1 MMGPV
6 QRGAP
11 VPFGSV
17 AAGLE
22 VVEPPRVD
30 PHAHLRAELPR
41 RRAALPVER
50 TSWMGI
56 HARVLMSL
64 VAVAEERSFG
74 RAARRLG
81 YSRSSVSHQI
91 AQLEAA
97 IGVPLVQR
105 GRGGR
110 TVHVTPAGE
119 VVVAHGRAMLR
130 LLESA
135 RTQVERVAAA
145 ESRL

>member
-1 MMGPV
+1 MGPV

-11 VPFGSV
+11 IPFGSV

-22 VVEPPRVD
+22 VVDKPRVD
-30 PHAHLRAELPR
+30 PHAHHLAELGR
-41 RRAALPVER
+41 RKGLPVER

-110 TVHVTPAGE
+110 QVHVTPAGE

-135 RTQVERVAAA
+135 RLQVERVAAA
-145 ESRL
+145 EPRL

>member
-1 MMGPV
+1 MGPI
-6 QRGAP
+6 QRGTP

-22 VVEPPRVD
+22 VVDRPRVD
-30 PHAHLRAELPR
+30 PHAHLRAEAEAS
-41 RRAALPVER
+41 RAPLPVER

-56 HARVLMSL
+56 HARVLASL

-97 IGVPLVQR
+97 VGVPLVHR

-110 TVHVTPAGE
+110 TVRVTPAGE

-135 RTQVERVAAA
+135 RLQVERAAGGA
-145 ESRL
+145 S

>member
-1 MMGPV
+1 MGPV
-6 QRGAP
+6 QRGTP
-11 VPFGSV
+11 LPFGSV

-30 PHAHLRAELPR
+30 PHAHHHADL
-41 RRAALPVER
+41 AARGRLPVER
-50 TSWMGI
+50 TSWMGV
-56 HARVLMSL
+56 HARVLASL

-97 IGVPLVQR
+97 VGVPLVQR

-110 TVHVTPAGE
+110 TVRVTPAGE

-135 RTQVERVAAA
+135 RLQVERVAA
-145 ESRL
+145 EPR